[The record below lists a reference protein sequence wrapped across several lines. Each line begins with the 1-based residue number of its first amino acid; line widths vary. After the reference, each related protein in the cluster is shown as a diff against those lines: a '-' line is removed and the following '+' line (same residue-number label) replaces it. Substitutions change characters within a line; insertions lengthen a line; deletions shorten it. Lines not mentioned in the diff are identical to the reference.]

1 MSASTRERILIVEND
16 PEISDLVGRQALQAT
31 GYQTFVVSDA
41 NTALSK
47 TLQLAP
53 DAILIDLN
61 LPGLSGKDLMV
72 ALTSQGIQ
80 TPIIVLSLKGTE
92 ADIIQAFRLGATD
105 YLLWPVREAEVINVV
120 ERVLKQVRER
130 HERERLAQQ
139 LHQTNQ
145 ELQLRVRELTAIFA
159 IGKAV
164 VSITDQSVLFE
175 KILDGATRVAQAD
188 LGWFL
193 LREEKKRAYI
203 LAAHR
208 NLPASMAERTN
219 LPWDDGVSSLVA
231 MSGESLSIHGEPL
244 KRFKIFTLGQSALIV
259 PIKVQKQVVGMLV
272 VMRRQPQ
279 PFNPSDQHLLEAVA
293 DYAAISLANAHL
305 FRAVEERA
313 HKYQSLLE
321 SAQAD
326 EKIGNELLQGV
337 KKELRFTLDQTR
349 TSLDRLTK
357 SPAARWA
364 SDQRQELAAFQD
376 QIQQLNRIIEAIIPL
391 QTGNSSYQSNV
402 NDLVRQ
408 SCSHFQTI
416 VQSNDMSISTNIPSS
431 AVIAKVE
438 PGQISRILDGLLS
451 ASIQNSKPG
460 SQINIRLETTPDLMA
475 HITITSSRMEINHDS
490 LAHIFDADFHL
501 DAGQNHRF
509 SGLGISLCLIK
520 ELVTIQNGKTWAE
533 SKDGVGTSFH
543 IALPIFK

>member
-1 MSASTRERILIVEND
+1 VSASIRERILIVEND
-16 PEISDLVGRQALQAT
+16 PEISDLVGRQALQST

-139 LHQTNQ
+139 LQQTNQ

-175 KILDGATRVAQAD
+175 KILDGATRVTQAD

-193 LREEKKRAYI
+193 LREEKNRVYT

-208 NLPASMAERTN
+208 NLPGSMAERMN

-305 FRAVEERA
+305 FRAIEERA
-313 HKYQSLLE
+313 RKYQALVE
-321 SAQAD
+321 SAQAN
-326 EKIGNELLQGV
+326 EKIANELVQGV

-349 TSLDRLTK
+349 ISLDRLTK

-376 QIQQLNRIIEAIIPL
+376 QVQQLNRIIETITPI
-391 QTGNSSYQSNV
+391 QTGNSSHQSNV
-402 NDLVRQ
+402 NELVRQ
-408 SCSHFQTI
+408 TFSRYQTI
-416 VQSNDMSISTNIPSS
+416 VQSNDMSINMDIPSS
-431 AVIAKVE
+431 AVIAKAE
-438 PGQISRILDGLLS
+438 PGQVSQILDGLIS
-451 ASIQNSKPG
+451 ASIQNAKPG
-460 SQINIRLETTPDLMA
+460 GQINFRLETTPDLMA
-475 HITITSSRMEINHDS
+475 HITITNSRMEINRDN
-490 LAHIFDADFHL
+490 LAHLFDADFHL
-501 DAGQNHRF
+501 ETGQNHRF
-509 SGLGISLCLIK
+509 GGLGISLCLIK
-520 ELVTIQNGKTWAE
+520 ELVILQKGKIWAE
-533 SKDGVGTSFH
+533 SKDGAGTSFH